1 MASFIVTIIL
11 GVLLIALAIV
21 FAIFCFI
28 TVYIYY
34 VHRKYSHI
42 PQLPMPSFYLGH
54 KKYLD
59 ESYDENSDRSSDM
72 VLYDMHKELGSPP
85 VFLLHALH
93 ITLILVMEPNA
104 VKVVVFDKR
113 HPKPMAF
120 YKTFCYMYGQRFTGR
135 GLLTE
140 MDYEQWHKRRVILN
154 TAFHRKFLKD
164 LMDPFN
170 NSTTLF
176 MKKLLEKADGKTEIS
191 MSEHFNRCTLDVISK
206 VAFGM
211 DLDIIENEDSSF
223 NKQVLVALRGMI
235 VSGDPTR
242 LFDFSSKARKEKED
256 VLKAVR
262 SLREIGRQCINKR
275 IDEMNSGEEVPED
288 VLTYIIKAGQE
299 VNGDDKEKMEVMIDE
314 FTLFFFAGMETT
326 ANTLSFAV
334 IALGRHPEVLH
345 RLQIEIDAV
354 IGDKTYI
361 SYEDINKLEYTM
373 QVLKETLRLWSPV
386 TGMTRQLF
394 CDIDVDGYKIPAGS
408 NVVFQSF
415 LMARM
420 EKYYH
425 NAHDFDPDR
434 FKSDEDTMQYTY
446 FPFALGPRSC
456 IGQQFALIEAR
467 VILARFVSTFEFV
480 LVPGQKFTFINE
492 GTMKPKE
499 GCKVYLTAKI

>member
-1 MASFIVTIIL
+1 MASLVLTIL
-11 GVLLIALAIV
+11 LWVGVLTLAIV
-21 FAIFCFI
+21 FTTFCFI

-59 ESYDENSDRSSDM
+59 EGYDENSDRSTDL

-85 VFLLHALH
+85 VFLIHILH
-93 ITLILVMEPNA
+93 ITMVLIVDPKA
-104 VKVVVFDKR
+104 VKEVVFDKR
-113 HPKPMAF
+113 HPKPMTF
-120 YKTFCYMYGQRFTGR
+120 YKTFCYIYGQRFTGR

-164 LMDPFN
+164 FMEPFN
-170 NSTTLF
+170 KSTSLF
-176 MKKLLEKADGKTEIS
+176 MKKLLEKADGKTEIA
-191 MSEHFNRCTLDVISK
+191 MSEHFNRCTLDAISK

-211 DLDIIENEDSSF
+211 ELDIIEKEDSTF
-223 NKQVLVALRGMI
+223 NTQVLTALHGMI
-235 VSGDPTR
+235 VSGDIGN
-242 LFDFSSKARKEKED
+242 LIDFSSKAKKTKED
-256 VLKAVR
+256 VIKAVR
-262 SLREIGRQCINKR
+262 SLRETGRQCINKR
-275 IDEMNSGEEVPED
+275 IDEMNSGEDVPED

-314 FTLFFFAGMETT
+314 FTLFFVAGMETT

-373 QVLKETLRLWSPV
+373 QVLKETLRLWPPV
-386 TGMTRQLF
+386 VGMSRQLV
-394 CDIDVDGYKIPAGS
+394 CDIDVEGYTVQAGS
-408 NVVFQSF
+408 SVNFNSF

-425 NAHDFDPDR
+425 NAHDFDPGR

-467 VILARFVSTFEFV
+467 VILARFVSTFDFV
-480 LVPGQKFTFINE
+480 LVPGQKFTLHSEI
-492 GTMKPKE
+492 TMKPKE
-499 GCKVYLTAKI
+499 KCKVYLTAKQ